1 MATSPSAGPPKMIAH
16 WPIAE
21 AICGPRGLF
30 GSRLNGLRPCGRHQ
44 TCCLSVMCIRPYA
57 FPCQGSVAPRIILA
71 ASLIRRTAR
80 VRVASRKRLL
90 AETGL
95 LRRTESSFSSP
106 HKTHTLREAFVQ
118 NIDFLCRCRRRGDQL
133 LCGDEPMYR
142 PTDSMAAPAITWRKG

>member
-1 MATSPSAGPPKMIAH
+1 
-16 WPIAE
+16 
-21 AICGPRGLF
+21 
-30 GSRLNGLRPCGRHQ
+30 
-44 TCCLSVMCIRPYA
+44 
-57 FPCQGSVAPRIILA
+57 A

-142 PTDSMAAPAITWRKG
+142 PTDSMAAPAITWRKGWSGRIEELQIGGGLVPWVSPRRGARGAFVLTAQHAQTPACRPLHE